1 MIKAALSLFLFLFLF
16 LLLLLS
22 APVKVMAEEILSW
35 ENCAAEAKASHPDLI
50 SAEEKLR
57 QAKAGQRIVASRLLP
72 QIGSSLSLGMSRTE
86 DQDKSDS
93 YSYGVSGKQLIFDGF
108 KTFYNRASAVENV
121 KSAEY
126 NYKLVSSNLRLRLK
140 TAFADLLKAQELLKL
155 TEQILVRRKQNLE
168 LVTLRYQAG
177 REHRGSLLNAQANM
191 AQAEAEVSQAKR
203 NLELAQRRMV
213 KELGRREFSP
223 LLVKGELAIKN
234 SGQKPDFENLAKT
247 TPLLLDFTTRRES
260 ARLGVKAAEADF
272 YPQISASASA
282 NRSSS
287 EWPPDREGWS
297 AGASLSFPLFTGG
310 SRLFEVSRGKSV
322 LNQVE
327 ADERSKRDSVILDL
341 QQTWIDLQ
349 DAVENIEVQKKF
361 LSAAEERAK
370 ITNAQYSI
378 GLVTFDSWIIIEDDL
393 VRTKKSFLNSQVNAL
408 AAESNWAQA
417 KGETLDEK

>member
-1 MIKAALSLFLFLFLF
+1 MIKVSLGLFLFLFL
-16 LLLLLS
+16 S
-22 APVKVMAEEILSW
+22 VPVKAQAEEMLSW
-35 ENCAAEAKASHPDLI
+35 ENCVAEAKTGHSDLI
-50 SAEEKLR
+50 SAEEKLQ
-57 QAKAGQRIVASRLLP
+57 QAKAGQRIVTSRFLP
-72 QIGSSLSLGMSRTE
+72 QIGSSLSLGVSKAD

-108 KTFYNRASAVENV
+108 KTFYDRASAAENV

-126 NYKLVSSNLRLRLK
+126 NYKLVSSNLRSRLK
-140 TAFADLLKAQELLKL
+140 TAFADLLRAQELLKI
-155 TEQILVRRKQNLE
+155 TEQIAARRKQNVE

-203 NLELAQRRMV
+203 NIELAQRRMV
-213 KELGRREFSP
+213 KELGRPKFSP
-223 LLVKGELAIKN
+223 LLVKGDFAIKN
-234 SGQKPDFENLAKT
+234 SEQKPDFESLSKN
-247 TPLLLDFTTRRES
+247 TPVLLNFTTRRES

-272 YPQISASASA
+272 YPQVSASASA

-297 AGASLSFPLFTGG
+297 AGASLSFPLFSGG
-310 SRLFEVSRGKSV
+310 SRLFEVSRSKSV
-322 LNQVE
+322 LNQIE
-327 ADERSKRDSVILDL
+327 ADERSQRDGVILDL
-341 QQTWIDLQ
+341 QQAWIDLQ
-349 DAVENIEVQKKF
+349 DAVENVEVQKKF
-361 LSAAEERAK
+361 LEAAEERAK

-408 AAESNWAQA
+408 VAESKWAQA